1 MIVNINN
8 SKFLDIPVDS
18 LMKEFKK
25 LLGQPYVYGGI
36 GTSKKCTS
44 TKCTV
49 HDKDKKYK
57 GFDCSGYVYH
67 VLSKWDYNKFGRST
81 SQMQSSS
88 GYGQWILN
96 NQDLKVGDL
105 IFYNGHCGVISKISN
120 KTIYMYHATKCG
132 DTIKE
137 AKIDYR
143 KDFTKGLRILKCN
156 LDNKTNTNNDTNN
169 KNQDTYWRV
178 CVTSCKDINEARKI
192 LEQVKDKGFKDAFIV
207 EYKK

>member
-1 MIVNINN
+1 
-8 SKFLDIPVDS
+8 
-18 LMKEFKK
+18 
-25 LLGQPYVYGGI
+25 
-36 GTSKKCTS
+36 
-44 TKCTV
+44 
-49 HDKDKKYK
+49 
-57 GFDCSGYVYH
+57 
-67 VLSKWDYNKFGRST
+67 
-81 SQMQSSS
+81 
-88 GYGQWILN
+88 
-96 NQDLKVGDL
+96 
-105 IFYNGHCGVISKISN
+105 
-120 KTIYMYHATKCG
+120 MYHATKCG

-156 LDNKTNTNNDTNN
+156 LDNKTNTNNVTNN